1 MKVKIYRTNR
11 KVKQSPFLT
20 ACKERDGVL
29 GNIEMTH
36 YTDIGDITEDE
47 LYYLSVGENVKR
59 AKQRGDIQFWSTTAD
74 QLSKPGVFGKLAR
87 YFKKDV

>member
-1 MKVKIYRTNR
+1 MKIRILRTNR
-11 KVKQSPFLT
+11 RIRLSPYLT
-20 ACKERDGVL
+20 ACKEQDGLL
-29 GNIEMTH
+29 GNIEMNH

-74 QLSKPGVFGKLAR
+74 QLNKPGMFDKLSKFIR
-87 YFKKDV
+87 GQK

>member
-1 MKVKIYRTNR
+1 MKIRILKTNR
-11 KVKQSPFLT
+11 KVKESPYLT
-20 ACKERDGVL
+20 ACKERGGIL
-29 GNIEMTH
+29 GSIEMNH

-74 QLSKPGVFGKLAR
+74 QLNKPGVFDKLADFFK
-87 YFKKDV
+87 FKK